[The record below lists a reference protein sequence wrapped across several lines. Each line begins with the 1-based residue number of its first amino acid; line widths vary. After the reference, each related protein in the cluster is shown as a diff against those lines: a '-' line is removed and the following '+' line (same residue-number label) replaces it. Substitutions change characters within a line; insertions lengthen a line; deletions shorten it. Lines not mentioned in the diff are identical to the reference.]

1 MKFKVYEVVT
11 DQDVTD
17 SQEWYIDTEG
27 NLYFMTDDINSPLY
41 MASGK
46 YYYKLEILRRIL

>member
-46 YYYKLEILRRIL
+46 YYYKLEIEVF